1 MTKRKEKVH
10 STRTVLKAVRVTEE
24 EAMQLARQAE
34 EYRMTESGYMRRKL
48 FYGSQPR
55 LPPETNEMLR
65 RLTEQERRVGINI
78 NQVVRSCNSKRF
90 ITKEDYQLLV
100 KYLEEIRR
108 SYQQFY
114 QQLEML
120 AVSTR
125 LPETENRE
133 EASKADG
140 SNTAFADQ
148 RDTGE

>member
-34 EYRMTESGYMRRKL
+34 QHRMTESGYMRRRL

-90 ITKEDYQLLV
+90 ITREDYQLLV
-100 KYLEEIRR
+100 RYLEEIRR
-108 SYQQFY
+108 SYQQFCT
-114 QQLEML
+114 QLEEL
-120 AVSTR
+120 TVTTR

-133 EASKADG
+133 EATKADG

>member
-1 MTKRKEKVH
+1 
-10 STRTVLKAVRVTEE
+10 
-24 EAMQLARQAE
+24 
-34 EYRMTESGYMRRKL
+34 MTESGYMRRKL

-55 LPPETNEMLR
+55 LPPETDEMLR

-120 AVSTR
+120 TVSTR

-133 EASKADG
+133 EVDKADG
-140 SNTAFADQ
+140 SNAAFADQ

>member
-34 EYRMTESGYMRRKL
+34 EHRMTESGYMRRRL

-55 LPPETNEMLR
+55 LPPETNAMLQ

-90 ITKEDYQLLV
+90 ITREDYQLLV

-120 AVSTR
+120 TVSTR

-133 EASKADG
+133 EADKADG

>member
-34 EYRMTESGYMRRKL
+34 EYRMKESGYMRRRL

-55 LPPETNEMLR
+55 LPPETNAMLQ

-90 ITKEDYQLLV
+90 ITREDYQLLV
-100 KYLEEIRR
+100 RYLEEIRR
-108 SYQQFY
+108 SYQQFCT
-114 QQLEML
+114 QLEEL
-120 AVSTR
+120 TVTTR

-140 SNTAFADQ
+140 SNPSSADQ

>member
-1 MTKRKEKVH
+1 MAKKEKARNI
-10 STRTVLKAVRVTEE
+10 RTVLKAVRVTEE

-34 EYRMTESGYMRRKL
+34 EYQMTESGYMRRKL

-55 LPPETNEMLR
+55 LPPETNEMLQ
-65 RLTEQERRVGINI
+65 RLIEQERRVGINI

-120 AVSTR
+120 TVSTR

-133 EASKADG
+133 EDSKADG
-140 SNTAFADQ
+140 SNPSSADQ
-148 RDTGE
+148 RDPGE

>member
-24 EAMQLARQAE
+24 EAMQLERQAE

-55 LPPETNEMLR
+55 LPPETDEMLR

-90 ITKEDYQLLV
+90 IT
-100 KYLEEIRR
+100 
-108 SYQQFY
+108 
-114 QQLEML
+114 
-120 AVSTR
+120 
-125 LPETENRE
+125 
-133 EASKADG
+133 
-140 SNTAFADQ
+140 
-148 RDTGE
+148 

>member
-34 EYRMTESGYMRRKL
+34 QYRMTESGYMRRRL
-48 FYGSQPR
+48 CYGSQPR
-55 LPPETNEMLR
+55 LPPETKAMLQ

-133 EASKADG
+133 EADKADG
-140 SNTAFADQ
+140 SNAAFADQ

>member
-1 MTKRKEKVH
+1 MAKKEKARNI
-10 STRTVLKAVRVTEE
+10 RTVLKAVRVTEE

-34 EYRMTESGYMRRKL
+34 EYQMTESGYMHRKL

-55 LPPETNEMLR
+55 LPPETNEMLQ
-65 RLTEQERRVGINI
+65 RLIEQERRVGINI

-120 AVSTR
+120 TVSTR

-133 EASKADG
+133 EDSKADG
-140 SNTAFADQ
+140 SNPSSADQ
-148 RDTGE
+148 RDPGE

>member
-1 MTKRKEKVH
+1 MAKKEKARNI
-10 STRTVLKAVRVTEE
+10 RTVLKAVRVTEE

-34 EYRMTESGYMRRKL
+34 EYQMTESGYMRRKL

-55 LPPETNEMLR
+55 LPPETNAMLQ

-120 AVSTR
+120 TVSTR

-133 EASKADG
+133 EVDKADG
-140 SNTAFADQ
+140 SNAAFADQ

>member
-1 MTKRKEKVH
+1 MAKKKEKART
-10 STRTVLKAVRVTEE
+10 TRTVIKAVRMTEE
-24 EAMQLARQAE
+24 EAVQLARQAE

-55 LPPETNEMLR
+55 LPPETNAMLQR
-65 RLTEQERRVGINI
+65 
-78 NQVVRSCNSKRF
+78 RF
-90 ITKEDYQLLV
+90 ITREDYQLLV

-120 AVSTR
+120 TVSTR

-133 EASKADG
+133 EVDKADG
-140 SNTAFADQ
+140 SNAAFADQ

>member
-1 MTKRKEKVH
+1 MAKKEKARNI
-10 STRTVLKAVRVTEE
+10 RTVLKAVRVTEE

-34 EYRMTESGYMRRKL
+34 EYQMTESGYMRRKL

-55 LPPETNEMLR
+55 LPPETNEMLQ
-65 RLTEQERRVGINI
+65 RLIEQERCVGINI

-120 AVSTR
+120 TVSTR

-133 EASKADG
+133 EDSKADG
-140 SNTAFADQ
+140 SNPSSADQ
-148 RDTGE
+148 RDPGE

>member
-1 MTKRKEKVH
+1 M
-10 STRTVLKAVRVTEE
+10 
-24 EAMQLARQAE
+24 
-34 EYRMTESGYMRRKL
+34 
-48 FYGSQPR
+48 GSQPR
-55 LPPETNEMLR
+55 LPPETDEMLR

-133 EASKADG
+133 EASKSDG
-140 SNTAFADQ
+140 SNAAFADQ
-148 RDTGE
+148 RDTGGVTPGGALKKEPVLHLPSG

>member
-34 EYRMTESGYMRRKL
+34 EYQMTESGYMRRKL

-55 LPPETNEMLR
+55 LPPETNEMLQ
-65 RLTEQERRVGINI
+65 RLIEQERRVGINI

-120 AVSTR
+120 TVSTR

-133 EASKADG
+133 EASKSDG
-140 SNTAFADQ
+140 SNPSFADQ

>member
-34 EYRMTESGYMRRKL
+34 QHRMTESGYMRRRL

-55 LPPETNEMLR
+55 LPPETNAMLR

-90 ITKEDYQLLV
+90 ITREDYQLLV

-140 SNTAFADQ
+140 SNPSSADQ

>member
-1 MTKRKEKVH
+1 M
-10 STRTVLKAVRVTEE
+10 A
-24 EAMQLARQAE
+24 
-34 EYRMTESGYMRRKL
+34 ESGYMRRRL

-55 LPPETNEMLR
+55 LPPETNAMLQ

-90 ITKEDYQLLV
+90 ITREDYQLLV

-140 SNTAFADQ
+140 SNPSSADQ

>member
-1 MTKRKEKVH
+1 MAKKEKARNI
-10 STRTVLKAVRVTEE
+10 RTVLKAVRVTEE

-34 EYRMTESGYMRRKL
+34 EYQMTESGYMRRKL

-55 LPPETNEMLR
+55 LPPETNEMLQ
-65 RLTEQERRVGINI
+65 RLIEQERRVGINI

-100 KYLEEIRR
+100 KYLEEICR

-120 AVSTR
+120 TVSTR

-133 EASKADG
+133 EVDKADG
-140 SNTAFADQ
+140 SNAAFADQ

>member
-1 MTKRKEKVH
+1 
-10 STRTVLKAVRVTEE
+10 
-24 EAMQLARQAE
+24 
-34 EYRMTESGYMRRKL
+34 MTESGYMRRKL

-55 LPPETNEMLR
+55 LPPETNEMLQ
-65 RLTEQERRVGINI
+65 RLIEQERRVGINI

-120 AVSTR
+120 TVSTR

-133 EASKADG
+133 EDSKADG
-140 SNTAFADQ
+140 SNPSSADQ
-148 RDTGE
+148 RDPGE

>member
-34 EYRMTESGYMRRKL
+34 QHRMTESGYMRRRL

-55 LPPETNEMLR
+55 LPPETNAMLQ
-65 RLTEQERRVGINI
+65 RLTEQERRVGINS

-90 ITKEDYQLLV
+90 ITREDYQLLV

-108 SYQQFY
+108 SYQQFCT
-114 QQLEML
+114 QLEEL
-120 AVSTR
+120 TVTTR

-140 SNTAFADQ
+140 SNPSSADQ

>member
-34 EYRMTESGYMRRKL
+34 QYRMTESGYMRRRL

-55 LPPETNEMLR
+55 LPPETNAMLQ

-90 ITKEDYQLLV
+90 ITK
-100 KYLEEIRR
+100 RR
-108 SYQQFY
+108 LSAACEVFRGDPPKLPAVLSAAGNAGGVNTTARNRKSRGGQQSRW
-114 QQLEML
+114 Q
-120 AVSTR
+120 
-125 LPETENRE
+125 
-133 EASKADG
+133 
-140 SNTAFADQ
+140 
-148 RDTGE
+148 

>member
-34 EYRMTESGYMRRKL
+34 EYRMTESGYMRRRL

-55 LPPETNEMLR
+55 LPPETNAMLQ

-90 ITKEDYQLLV
+90 ITREDYQLHCEV
-100 KYLEEIRR
+100 FRR
-108 SYQQFY
+108 DPPKLPAVY

-120 AVSTR
+120 TVSTR

-133 EASKADG
+133 EVDKADG
-140 SNTAFADQ
+140 SNAAFADQ

>member
-1 MTKRKEKVH
+1 MAKKEKARKI
-10 STRTVLKAVRVTEE
+10 RTVLKAVQVTEE

-34 EYRMTESGYMRRKL
+34 EYQMTESGYMRRKL

-55 LPPETNEMLR
+55 LPPETNEMLQ
-65 RLTEQERRVGINI
+65 RLIEQERRVGINI

-120 AVSTR
+120 TVSTR

-133 EASKADG
+133 EDSKADG
-140 SNTAFADQ
+140 SNPSSADQ
-148 RDTGE
+148 RDPGE